1 MGHTVSRTYPQGLK
15 MYLSWAFRSP
25 KVHLVMI
32 AQPVDVQGLM
42 LSNSLELEYVI
53 LIEDSMFAFLSRA
66 IELSVV
72 LSSRMEAVALVPS
85 LESAL

>member
-1 MGHTVSRTYPQGLK
+1 